1 MHHSFLFFFRRGF
14 SVEESSESD
23 SGLEDNDESLKSLLS
38 SLLLSLETSPSLELS
53 DSTELLE
60 LSKELVE

>member
-1 MHHSFLFFFRRGF
+1 M
-14 SVEESSESD
+14 EESSESD

>member
-1 MHHSFLFFFRRGF
+1 M
-14 SVEESSESD
+14 EESSESD
-23 SGLEDNDESLKSLLS
+23 SGLIEDNDESLKSLLS